1 MANLLLTID
10 EWEDGGA
17 VSPPP
22 GWSATGI
29 DFSGTTV
36 EWIRAGAA
44 AAQGDIVAAATATA
58 DGVTATATLDAAEPY
73 YLNVVVDGE
82 VVQSFELV
90 PDVPTNIPIA
100 ALVSGATTIAIVL
113 GSTPTEGFAN
123 VVPGITVSLNFAAG
137 VSNNCTCTDAGGR
150 VYRTLLQLR
159 QAIMRRLGWGNQLAN
174 PPPGSAAMIDSFL
187 YEAQYAL
194 YYRFESLR
202 LERFFTWQLIPGV
215 NLYGLA
221 ENIDDCDKRLNPDK
235 LRWVGCVREG
245 GLWTYL
251 IAGIPPV
258 LNSYPETCTYPI
270 RYAIRQCI
278 EVWPIPAENAGQLVI
293 KAGAYLGAFAA
304 DDDVASVDD
313 SLVFALALA
322 DAKAHYRQPDAD
334 RYVQR
339 AEVLLNGLVAGTH
352 GTKRYIPGAGGNDG
366 LDPLYV
372 QPIPQGGSFLP
383 WPQNG

>member
-10 EWEDGGA
+10 EWEDGAA
-17 VSPPP
+17 VTPPP

-29 DFSGTTV
+29 DFTGTTV
-36 EWIRAGAA
+36 EWAYTGAA
-44 AAQGDIVAAATATA
+44 AAAGDIVAAATATSS
-58 DGVTATATLDAAEPY
+58 GVTATATLDAGAAH
-73 YLNVVVDGE
+73 YLNVAVDGV

-90 PDVPTNIPIA
+90 PGVATNVPIA
-100 ALVSGATTIAIVL
+100 VGVAGAVDIAVVLATT
-113 GSTPTEGFAN
+113 PTGILPAT
-123 VVPGITVSLNFAAG
+123 VAGITVSLNFAAG
-137 VSNNCTCTDAGGR
+137 VSNNCTCSDAGGR

-187 YEAQYAL
+187 YEAQYSL

-202 LERFFTWQLIPGV
+202 LERFFTWQLLPGV
-215 NLYGLA
+215 NLYGLG
-221 ENIDDCDKRLNPDK
+221 ENIDDCDKRINPDR
-235 LRWVGCVREG
+235 LRWVGSIREG

-251 IAGIPPV
+251 LAGIPPV

-270 RYAIRQCI
+270 RYEIRQCI

-293 KAGAYLGAFAA
+293 KGGAYLGAFAA

-313 SLVFALALA
+313 SLIFALALA

-352 GTKRYIPGAGGNDG
+352 GTKRYVPGDHSG
-366 LDPLYV
+366 LEPLYV
-372 QPIPQGGSFLP
+372 EPVPQGGQFLP

>member
-1 MANLLLTID
+1 MSNLLLAID
-10 EWEDGGA
+10 DWEDGAA
-17 VSPPP
+17 VTPPP

-29 DFSGTTV
+29 DFAGTTV
-36 EWIRAGAA
+36 EWVWLGVAA
-44 AAQGDIVAAATATA
+44 NAGDIVAAATATSS
-58 DGVTATATLDAAEPY
+58 GITATATLDHSATR
-73 YLNVVVDGE
+73 YLNVVVEGV

-90 PDVPTNIPIA
+90 PGVATNVPLA
-100 ALVSGATTIAIVL
+100 VMVSGSTAIAVVLATT
-113 GSTPTEGFAN
+113 PT
-123 VVPGITVSLNFAAG
+123 GILAATVDGIEVSLNFAAG
-137 VSNNCTCTDAGGR
+137 VSNNCTCSDAGGR

-159 QAIMRRLGWGNQLAN
+159 QAIMRRLGWGNQLDN
-174 PPPGSAAMIDSFL
+174 PPPGSAEMIDSFL
-187 YEAQYAL
+187 YEAQYNL
-194 YYRFESLR
+194 YYRFETLR
-202 LERFFTWQLIPGV
+202 LDRFFTWQLIPGV
-215 NLYGLA
+215 NLYGLG
-221 ENIDDCDKRLNPDK
+221 ENIDDCDKRFNPDK
-235 LRWVGCVREG
+235 LRWVGCIREG

-278 EVWPIPAENAGQLVI
+278 EVWPIPAENAGQLVL
-293 KAGAYLGAFAA
+293 KAGAYLGPFVE
-304 DDDVASVDD
+304 DDDVASIDD

-339 AEVLLNGLVAGTH
+339 AEVLLNGLAAGTH
-352 GTKRYIPGAGGNDG
+352 GTNRYIPGAAGLG

-372 QPIPQGGSFLP
+372 QPVPEGGQFLP